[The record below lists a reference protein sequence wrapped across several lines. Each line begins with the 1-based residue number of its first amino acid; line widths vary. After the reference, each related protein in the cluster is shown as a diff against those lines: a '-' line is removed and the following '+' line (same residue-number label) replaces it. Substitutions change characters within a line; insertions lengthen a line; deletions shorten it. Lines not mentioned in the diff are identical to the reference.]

1 MNNEAPPAKTIL
13 LIDMDAFF
21 ASVEQRD
28 NPSLRDKPIAVIGSN
43 RRFVLVSP
51 SYEARAF
58 GVKTGMRGPEAK
70 SLCPDIIL
78 VKADTERIFQ
88 RLGISTSEAINLF
101 LAQVKMRKGLPFDVR
116 IPSKA
121 TLKAMKDADEGKN
134 LTIYDSVDDFFKKM
148 GV

>member
-1 MNNEAPPAKTIL
+1 MTKTAMIRARTTPA
-13 LIDMDAFF
+13 
-21 ASVEQRD
+21 
-28 NPSLRDKPIAVIGSN
+28 
-43 RRFVLVSP
+43 
-51 SYEARAF
+51 
-58 GVKTGMRGPEAK
+58 
-70 SLCPDIIL
+70 

-116 IPSKA
+116 IPNKA

-134 LTIYDSVDDFFKKM
+134 LAAYNSVDDFFKKM